1 MTESEQLAEIKE
13 LIQKNNQ
20 RIEERLDHLETTTDG
35 INQKLKEIDVR
46 FREFDIRIETYQKAS
61 QQVVNLAFSLIIA
74 ATAAIVIP
82 AVFGK

>member
-13 LIQKNNQ
+13 LIEKNN
-20 RIEERLDHLETTTDG
+20 RGLEERFDHLEAKTDD
-35 INQKLKEIDVR
+35 INEKLKEMDVR

-74 ATAAIVIP
+74 TAAAIVIP

>member
-13 LIQKNNQ
+13 LIQNNNQ
-20 RIEERLDHLETTTDG
+20 RIEQRLDHLEATTNG
-35 INQKLKEIDVR
+35 INEKLKEMDIR

-74 ATAAIVIP
+74 TAAAIVIP
-82 AVFGK
+82 AVFGR

>member
-13 LIQKNNQ
+13 LIQNNNQ
-20 RIEERLDHLETTTDG
+20 RLEERLDHLETTTDG
-35 INQKLKEIDVR
+35 INEKLKEIYVR

-74 ATAAIVIP
+74 TAAAIVIP

>member
-13 LIQKNNQ
+13 LIQNNNQ
-20 RIEERLDHLETTTDG
+20 RIEQRLDHLETTTNG
-35 INQKLKEIDVR
+35 INEKLSKMDIH

-74 ATAAIVIP
+74 TAAAIVIP
-82 AVFGK
+82 AVFGR